1 MNVITKSPI
10 LFDSDDYSNIDGTSS
25 REEILAVQKLINSKG
40 EKLVDET
47 GVFDAKTS
55 EVYNKYKTRIDR
67 EMSEMGFEP
76 IRLKTKTITTSPTIS
91 DLGYVPTFPTTDLKM
106 KKTSWWSKRTT
117 MQKGLVIGGAVVLVS
132 IIGFL
137 VVKKTNK

>member
-1 MNVITKSPI
+1 MKVITKGSVV
-10 LFDSDDYSNIDGTSS
+10 LGDDYYSNLDGNSS
-25 REEILAVQKLINSKG
+25 KEEILAVQKLINSKG

-47 GVFDAKTS
+47 GVFDAKTA

-76 IRLKTKTITTSPTIS
+76 IRLKAKPITTPGIS

-117 MQKGLVIGGAVVLVS
+117 MQKGLVIGGAVVLAS
-132 IIGFL
+132 IIGF
-137 VVKKTNK
+137 VVFKKKK